1 MRKSKFSTPLFV
13 RISVAEVREKFR
25 TLKKTFLT
33 TKVNFCSQIST
44 RYRDLV
50 WRGKFEKNFFEKD
63 KIRFLSMKINFK
75 IC

>member
-13 RISVAEVREKFR
+13 RICIAEVREKFR

-50 WRGKFEKNFFEKD
+50 WRGKFEKIFSKKTRLDFC
-63 KIRFLSMKINFK
+63 R
-75 IC
+75 